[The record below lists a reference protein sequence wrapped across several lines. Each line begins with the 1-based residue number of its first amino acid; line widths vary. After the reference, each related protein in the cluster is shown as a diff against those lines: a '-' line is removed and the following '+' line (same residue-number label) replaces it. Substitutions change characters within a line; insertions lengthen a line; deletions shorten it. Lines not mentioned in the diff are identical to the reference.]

1 MIGGL
6 SKAACVLATLVSC
19 LVADDVVG
27 TIQDDFVISLL
38 STPITTT
45 QTDYSCTPQPT
56 VATQR
61 MLNNFHMRGTALGG
75 WLVLEPWLTPS
86 LFYQFLGASKR
97 WGDDAHKHVGL
108 DSRTFCEALGGTEA
122 NRQLRN
128 HWKAWVTDEQIH
140 KLAANGVS
148 HLRVPV
154 ADWMFMPYEPYI
166 GCWDGSLEELDRGLQ
181 LCQKYN
187 IKVIIDLH
195 ALRRSQVPSTCIF
208 ITCAGFE
215 NGFVVVF
222 LIERTRQ

>member
-1 MIGGL
+1 
-6 SKAACVLATLVSC
+6 
-19 LVADDVVG
+19 VADDVVG

-45 QTDYSCTPQPT
+45 QTDYSCTPPPT

-86 LFYQFLGASKR
+86 LFYQFLGASER

-108 DSRTFCEALGGTEA
+108 DSRTFCEALGGSEA

-154 ADWMFMPYEPYI
+154 GDWMFMPYEPYI

-195 ALRRSQVPSTCIF
+195 ALRRSQVS
-208 ITCAGFE
+208 
-215 NGFVVVF
+215 
-222 LIERTRQ
+222 